1 MNKKIKHKLGKD
13 FDIICW
19 DWKADSPWK
28 ECSKLAKKYKY
39 SYETNLGS
47 DMNYVFFSDFKIK
60 NDDQAEELYMLDD
73 E

>member
-1 MNKKIKHKLGKD
+1 MNKTNKLEQGKD

-19 DWKADSPWK
+19 DWKDDCPWK
-28 ECSKLAKKYKY
+28 DCAKLAKKYKHQ
-39 SYETNLGS
+39 YETNLGS